1 MAHPRRNFLA
11 KIKVNEV
18 WLTEEDEIKEGVP
31 QAFFNLLF
39 DLMDQG
45 LGIDEMY
52 FDILDMQKGKK
63 LKELFPKKEV
73 FSAFLDLNENKALSQ
88 DGFSMASQLFSE
100 KDDEFFRDFH
110 EHGRF

>member
-31 QAFFNLLF
+31 EAFFNLLS
-39 DLMDQG
+39 DLLDQG
-45 LGIDEMY
+45 LGINEMY

-63 LKELFPKKEV
+63 NQRSCFQRKRCSVYF
-73 FSAFLDLNENKALSQ
+73 Q
-88 DGFSMASQLFSE
+88 T
-100 KDDEFFRDFH
+100 
-110 EHGRF
+110 